1 MGVLKA
7 KGAKAVAKAVEAKVK
22 AAKAQARGGWLLR
35 TGRQQVCVLD
45 TASERSVT
53 SQSVVITQPEQ
64 PVILRLVKAMASC
77 RPSVQRGHRVPPS
90 RSVSTVSDVSTNTV
104 MARSNLSLNMANDP
118 CRVTWPTLPLPRFRL
133 WRLCLVRYCLEEM
146 VPLMHNSRH
155 FLRKLALRISGLIS
169 LQLR

>member
-1 MGVLKA
+1 MVVLKA

-22 AAKAQARGGWLLR
+22 AAASSGRPLR
-35 TGRQQVCVLD
+35 TGRQQACVLD

-77 RPSVQRGHRVPPS
+77 RQSVQRGHRVPS
-90 RSVSTVSDVSTNTV
+90 RSVSSVSDVSTNMV

-118 CRVTWPTLPLPRFRL
+118 YRVTWQTPLLPRFRQ
-133 WRLCLVRYCLEEM
+133 RCLCLGLVGFSM
-146 VPLMHNSRH
+146 VPLIMHNSTH
-155 FLRKLALRISGLIS
+155 FLRK
-169 LQLR
+169 

>member
-7 KGAKAVAKAVEAKVK
+7 KGAKAVEAKVK
-22 AAKAQARGGWLLR
+22 AAKAQAGGGRLLR

-77 RPSVQRGHRVPPS
+77 RQSVQRG
-90 RSVSTVSDVSTNTV
+90 RSVAAVTPRAISVSDVSTNMV

-118 CRVTWPTLPLPRFRL
+118 YRVTWQTPLLPRYRQRCL
-133 WRLCLVRYCLEEM
+133 RLCLVWFSM
-146 VPLMHNSRH
+146 VPLMHNLTH
-155 FLRKLALRISGLIS
+155 FLRK
-169 LQLR
+169 

>member
-45 TASERSVT
+45 TASERSVK

-77 RPSVQRGHRVPPS
+77 RQSVQRGHRVPS
-90 RSVSTVSDVSTNTV
+90 RSVSSVSDVSTNTV

-118 CRVTWPTLPLPRFRL
+118 CRVTWQTLLLPRFRQ
-133 WRLCLVRYCLEEM
+133 RCQCLCLVWFLM
-146 VPLMHNSRH
+146 VPLMHNSTH
-155 FLRKLALRISGLIS
+155 FLRK
-169 LQLR
+169 

>member
-1 MGVLKA
+1 MVVLKA
-7 KGAKAVAKAVEAKVK
+7 KGAKAVEKAVEAEVK
-22 AAKAQARGGWLLR
+22 APTSRGRPLR
-35 TGRQQVCVLD
+35 TGRQQACVLD

-53 SQSVVITQPEQ
+53 SQRVVITQPEQ

-118 CRVTWPTLPLPRFRL
+118 CRVTWQTPLLPRYRQRCL
-133 WRLCLVRYCLEEM
+133 RLCLVWFSM
-146 VPLMHNSRH
+146 VPLMHNLTH
-155 FLRKLALRISGLIS
+155 FLRK
-169 LQLR
+169 

>member
-22 AAKAQARGGWLLR
+22 AAKAQARGGRLLR
-35 TGRQQVCVLD
+35 TGRQQVCVFD

-64 PVILRLVKAMASC
+64 PGILRLVKAMASC
-77 RPSVQRGHRVPPS
+77 RQSVQRGRRVATRRVIS
-90 RSVSTVSDVSTNTV
+90 VSDVSTNMV

-118 CRVTWPTLPLPRFRL
+118 CRVTWPTPLLPSFRQRCL
-133 WRLCLVRYCLEEM
+133 CLCLVWFMM
-146 VPLMHNSRH
+146 VPLMHNSTH
-155 FLRKLALRISGLIS
+155 FLRK
-169 LQLR
+169 

>member
-22 AAKAQARGGWLLR
+22 AAKAQARGGRPLR
-35 TGRQQVCVLD
+35 TGRQQACVLD

-77 RPSVQRGHRVPPS
+77 RQSVQRG
-90 RSVSTVSDVSTNTV
+90 RSVATPRAILVSDVSPNMV

-118 CRVTWPTLPLPRFRL
+118 YRVT
-133 WRLCLVRYCLEEM
+133 
-146 VPLMHNSRH
+146 
-155 FLRKLALRISGLIS
+155 
-169 LQLR
+169 